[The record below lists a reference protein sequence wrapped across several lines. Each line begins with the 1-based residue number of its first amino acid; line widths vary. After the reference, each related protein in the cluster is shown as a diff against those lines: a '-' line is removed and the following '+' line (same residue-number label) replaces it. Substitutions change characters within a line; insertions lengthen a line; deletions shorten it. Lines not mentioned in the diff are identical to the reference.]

1 MTTTSSSVAQT
12 APLATGGTRQSAR
25 AQRYLQL
32 ALVVLAAGTI
42 YPMLYLRQIYGPTMQ
57 AYFGINDV
65 QLGMLYSTLGTV
77 FVACYV
83 PSGWLADRIAPRI
96 LISFSLLMTG
106 GLGFLYSTAPAFPVL
121 LVIFGCWGMSTGL
134 TFWSAV
140 IKRVNSIAAPE
151 ERGRFFG
158 MLDGGR
164 GLIEASLATIA
175 ISFFAY
181 FTHTHSD
188 AAGFRVVLLMYS
200 TLCVTIGVIL
210 ALIRDSKTETAPRDA
225 KRSSVIA
232 DLRTLA
238 RLPELWML
246 AAVVFCGY
254 QLFWSTYNF
263 AAYLRVEEFG
273 LGATVAGVITTAK
286 MWMRPIGGI
295 GGGFLA
301 DRFGRERVLA
311 SVLICG
317 AIAVLCLVMV
327 PAGVPRAALIGLV
340 LFIGLMAYSVRGLYW
355 SLLGKCGVPEHCMGL
370 AIGVVSMI
378 GYSPDTV
385 LPLFSGYVT
394 QNYPGAAGYRIFYG
408 YIVFITL
415 CGAFMAFM
423 LHRRL
428 NRKERRTGG
437 LHDLPSES

>member
-1 MTTTSSSVAQT
+1 MTTSSSTART
-12 APLATGGTRQSAR
+12 APLSVGGAQQSAR
-25 AQRYLQL
+25 AQRYIQL

-57 AYFGINDV
+57 AFFGINDV

-83 PSGWLADRIAPRI
+83 PSGWLADRVAPRI

-106 GLGFLYSTAPAFPVL
+106 GLGFLYSTAPAFPAL

-164 GLIEASLATIA
+164 GLIEASLATVA

-200 TLCVTIGVIL
+200 MLCVTLGVVL
-210 ALIRDSKTETAPRDA
+210 ALIKDKRAEAAPRSA
-225 KRSSVIA
+225 KHSSVIA
-232 DLRTLA
+232 DLKALA

-301 DRFGRERVLA
+301 DKFSRERVLA
-311 SVLICG
+311 GVLICG
-317 AIAVLCLVMV
+317 ATAVFGLVMI
-327 PAGVPRAALIGLV
+327 PAGAPRFVLIGLV
-340 LFIGLMAYSVRGLYW
+340 LFIGLMAYAVRGLYW

-370 AIGVVSMI
+370 AIGLVSMI
-378 GYSPDTV
+378 GYSPDMV

-394 QNYPGAAGYRIFYG
+394 QNYPGATGYRIFYS
-408 YIVFITL
+408 YIVFIAL
-415 CGAFMAFM
+415 CGAFMTLM

-428 NRKERRTGG
+428 NRNERQT
-437 LHDLPSES
+437 LKDAS